1 MRSNSSKLGRDLGD
15 FFVEWPEN
23 ERIFALGIQQ
33 DQPDD
38 LRPESLLIIN
48 KSVDRC

>member
-23 ERIFALGIQQ
+23 VRIFALGVKQ

-38 LRPESLLIIN
+38 LRPKPLLIIN
-48 KSVDRC
+48 EPVDRS